1 MQDRQDRSLQS
12 GRMSGDYCKPRR
24 RRFPSHRYV
33 VCLLLCLLALAA
45 LAGCSGTAAGFIEP
59 SHQPNIQ
66 ADNTS
71 PLAKTIPIA
80 MPTFHLYAG
89 TLPTLPVVG
98 ANEAVLLNPATDT
111 IYLADNADEEVAMA
125 STTKIMTAYV
135 ALTVGQL
142 DQPIKVGADANGA
155 TLQQEYNASVAGL
168 HTGDVLS
175 LHDLL
180 YALLLPSGDDA
191 AIAIADGIAGS
202 QQNYVALMNLEAGL
216 LGLRH
221 THYSNVH
228 GLDALNHYT
237 TARDLA
243 RLASIAMQNPTFA
256 QIVRTTS
263 YAVPATADHG
273 AFSWH
278 TTNDLLTPVPYPGA
292 IGIKTG
298 FTANAGGCLVFAAQ
312 RPYGELIGVLLGE
325 PVENNRFPD
334 AVALLDWGFSIEQ
347 QQAQPTTTPTTT
359 PTATAVATATP

>member
-1 MQDRQDRSLQS
+1 MQDRS
-12 GRMSGDYCKPRR
+12 
-24 RRFPSHRYV
+24 RFPHYRFV
-33 VCLLLCLLALAA
+33 GLLLCLLTLVA
-45 LAGCSGTAAGFIEP
+45 LAGCSGTTSDFIEP
-59 SHQPNIQ
+59 SHQANIQ
-66 ADNTS
+66 AANP
-71 PLAKTIPIA
+71 PLTKTIPIA

-89 TLPTLPVVG
+89 TLPAPPVVG

-111 IYLADNADEEVAMA
+111 IYLADNADKEMAMA

-142 DQPIKVGADANGA
+142 DQPITVGADANGA

-175 LHDLL
+175 LRDLL

-221 THYSNVH
+221 THYANVH
-228 GLDALNHYT
+228 GLDATNHYT

-243 RLASIAMQNPTFA
+243 RLATIAMQNPTFA
-256 QIVRTTS
+256 QIVSTTTHQ
-263 YAVPATADHG
+263 VPATADHG
-273 AFSWH
+273 PFTWH

-298 FTANAGGCLVFAAQ
+298 FTENAGGCLVFAAQ
-312 RPYGELIGVLLGE
+312 RPYGELIGVLMGE

-347 QQAQPTTTPTTT
+347 QAPPTATPTATTTPAAATATT
-359 PTATAVATATP
+359 PTATATP